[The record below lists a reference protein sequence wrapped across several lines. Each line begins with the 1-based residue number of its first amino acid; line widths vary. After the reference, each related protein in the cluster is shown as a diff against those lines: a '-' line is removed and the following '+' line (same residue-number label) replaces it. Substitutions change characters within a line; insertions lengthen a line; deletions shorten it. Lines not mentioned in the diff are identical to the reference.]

1 MGDSRSSWYKPGDRS
16 LNSNWSYLS
25 LVCSEGREAVV
36 LILHYQTKACFF
48 RSSVILGRNSF
59 LYSKWDFRIHQRIHH
74 NILADF
80 VTFLVSSPIDKLSG
94 RLRKLQLI
102 RNTPKCDFCCFSIAW
117 WLNMDGLQFINGVLL
132 VLLISA
138 LLAKGKLIIN
148 ILSASNRIKGDLS
161 LSRPLTAIRTSQR
174 KKEKNTLRRLFIKEY
189 IRGIME
195 LLSFRL
201 IYHNAIMLNIEYL

>member
-1 MGDSRSSWYKPGDRS
+1 
-16 LNSNWSYLS
+16 
-25 LVCSEGREAVV
+25 
-36 LILHYQTKACFF
+36 
-48 RSSVILGRNSF
+48 
-59 LYSKWDFRIHQRIHH
+59 
-74 NILADF
+74 
-80 VTFLVSSPIDKLSG
+80 
-94 RLRKLQLI
+94 
-102 RNTPKCDFCCFSIAW
+102 
-117 WLNMDGLQFINGVLL
+117 MDGLQFINGVLL

-148 ILSASNRIKGDLS
+148 ILSASNRIKGDL
-161 LSRPLTAIRTSQR
+161 SQR

>member
-1 MGDSRSSWYKPGDRS
+1 MKARRRLCLYLTIRQKRAFFALPWYWAVIHFYIQNGIFEFTNAFIIIFS
-16 LNSNWSYLS
+16 LTLCT
-25 LVCSEGREAVV
+25 LC
-36 LILHYQTKACFF
+36 
-48 RSSVILGRNSF
+48 
-59 LYSKWDFRIHQRIHH
+59 
-74 NILADF
+74 
-80 VTFLVSSPIDKLSG
+80 TFLVSSPIDKLSG

-174 KKEKNTLRRLFIKEY
+174 KKEKNTLKRLFIKEY

>member
-1 MGDSRSSWYKPGDRS
+1 M
-16 LNSNWSYLS
+16 
-25 LVCSEGREAVV
+25 
-36 LILHYQTKACFF
+36 LIPHYQTKACFF

-80 VTFLVSSPIDKLSG
+80 VYSLYISCIISYWQTLWTIKEASTDY
-94 RLRKLQLI
+94 

>member
-1 MGDSRSSWYKPGDRS
+1 
-16 LNSNWSYLS
+16 
-25 LVCSEGREAVV
+25 
-36 LILHYQTKACFF
+36 
-48 RSSVILGRNSF
+48 
-59 LYSKWDFRIHQRIHH
+59 
-74 NILADF
+74 
-80 VTFLVSSPIDKLSG
+80 
-94 RLRKLQLI
+94 
-102 RNTPKCDFCCFSIAW
+102 
-117 WLNMDGLQFINGVLL
+117 MDGLQFINGVLL

-161 LSRPLTAIRTSQR
+161 LSRPLTSIRTSQR